1 MHDSSST
8 ELARDEVA
16 RLAGLNGSAGCGG
29 GAAAAVLRW
38 ESSDDESVGGGAGDD
53 DVMLGKI

>member
-29 GAAAAVLRW
+29 GAAAVLRW